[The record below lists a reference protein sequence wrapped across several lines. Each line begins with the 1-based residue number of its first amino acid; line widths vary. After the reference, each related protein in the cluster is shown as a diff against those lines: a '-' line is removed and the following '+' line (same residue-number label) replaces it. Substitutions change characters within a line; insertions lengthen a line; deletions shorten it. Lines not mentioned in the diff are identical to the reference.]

1 MITYWR
7 LVGRNKWVNL
17 QLGALAAIASS
28 PCSCS
33 FIWLEGSAKE
43 FELIILYFIY
53 WVGKICERNWF
64 DLVPDR
70 ARLWIEH
77 SLGSG
82 SDLNAILAQ
91 DLTHL
96 DRSFLLVPSLSH
108 PLLNQG
114 EFPIC
119 FAGVCH
125 LILLEDV
132 HFILWSWLNLFHLW
146 SWFISVI
153 SIELIQLSD
162 WCEQIPLGTW
172 SLVDL
177 ISFIWSDQQTEQSAA
192 FFNRSD

>member
-43 FELIILYFIY
+43 FELIILFLFTELERSVRGIDLILCPIGLVCELSIH
-53 WVGKICERNWF
+53 WDQGQISMPFWLKIWPTLIDHF
-64 DLVPDR
+64 F
-70 ARLWIEH
+70 W
-77 SLGSG
+77 
-82 SDLNAILAQ
+82 
-91 DLTHL
+91 
-96 DRSFLLVPSLSH
+96 SH
-108 PLLNQG
+108 PSATLCWIRGNFRFALQG
-114 EFPIC
+114 SVIWFC
-119 FAGVCH
+119 
-125 LILLEDV
+125 LRM
-132 HFILWSWLNLFHLW
+132 FISFREADLFHLW

>member
-114 EFPIC
+114 EFSIC

-132 HFILWSWLNLFHLW
+132 HFISW
-146 SWFISVI
+146 SWFISFVKLI
-153 SIELIQLSD
+153 YFCDFNWVDPAQWLMRADPARNLIVSRFDFIYLIRSADRTVCSI
-162 WCEQIPLGTW
+162 
-172 SLVDL
+172 
-177 ISFIWSDQQTEQSAA
+177 F
-192 FFNRSD
+192 R